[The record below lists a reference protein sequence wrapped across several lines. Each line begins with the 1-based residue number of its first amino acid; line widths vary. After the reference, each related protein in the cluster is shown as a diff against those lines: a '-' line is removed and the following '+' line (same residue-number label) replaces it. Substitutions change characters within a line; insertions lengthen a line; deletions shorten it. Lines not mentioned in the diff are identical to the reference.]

1 MFNEQRK
8 RLIETYIKPAGVT
21 DERVLR
27 AFNLVPR
34 HEFVL
39 PENKDEAY
47 LDIPLPIGEGQT
59 ISQPSLV
66 ALMTQALQL
75 NGNEKVLEIGTGSGY
90 QAAILSLLV
99 KKVYTVE
106 RIESLAE
113 RAKHLL
119 EQLGY
124 KNVTVVIGNGTAGLP
139 QFSPFDAI
147 IVTAAADEIP
157 KPLIEQ
163 LKEGGRIIIPV
174 GERFGDQT
182 LKLGAKKQ
190 GKLQVVDLEAVRF
203 VPLIG
208 KFGWEEKSS

>member
-1 MFNEQRK
+1 MMFSEQRK
-8 RLIETYIKPAGVT
+8 RLIETYIKPAGVN
-21 DERVLR
+21 DERVLE
-27 AFNLVPR
+27 AFGLVPH

-47 LDIPLPIGEGQT
+47 SDIPLPIGEGQT

-66 ALMTQALQL
+66 AAMTQALQL
-75 NGNEKVLEIGTGSGY
+75 KGDEKVLEIGTGSGY

-99 KKVYTVE
+99 KEVYTVE

-113 RAKHLL
+113 RAKRLL
-119 EQLGY
+119 KQLGY
-124 KNVTVVIGNGTAGLP
+124 NNVTVVVGNGTAGLP

-147 IVTAAADEIP
+147 IVTAAASEIP

-174 GERFGDQT
+174 GERFGEQT
-182 LKLGAKKQ
+182 LKLGTKEH
-190 GKLQVVDLEAVRF
+190 GRLHIVDLEAVRF
-203 VPLIG
+203 VPLI
-208 KFGWEEKSS
+208 EEFS